1 LRFNEKLDMKK
12 SLLDPLQAF
21 KSGDDIEYSS
31 IEVLLRLSGTW
42 PCTLMCPKEL
52 FCTHDK
58 LPGMFK
64 HRRGT
69 GSKSY
74 NDPMTPGMIFC
85 SQKVVGVPKFETDR
99 CKKERANK
107 YTEMSRDESKV
118 AKSVLGDAD
127 ALRVCGCTLNRAL
140 M

>member
-21 KSGDDIEYSS
+21 EGGDDIEYSFV
-31 IEVLLRLSGTW
+31 EVPLCLSDTW

-64 HRRGT
+64 HRRG
-69 GSKSY
+69 SKSY
-74 NDPMTPGMIFC
+74 NDPMTPRMIFC

-107 YTEMSRDESKV
+107 YTEISRGESKV

-127 ALRVCGCTLNRAL
+127 ALRVCGCSLNRAL
-140 M
+140 L